1 MIAAGRPAPP
11 VRVATSQRRFAMH
24 RPARI
29 IDAHMHL
36 LTAGTDAVKRQRMAE
51 LDPRLQ
57 AAYRRRWQ
65 ESLASRREDGP
76 EAAPADVQTVAARWE
91 AALDAAGIAR
101 GVFFTSPNYHDD
113 LRAFIALNPDRFVGY
128 TTLDPTSRANADR
141 LRRQIDEHGVRGLK
155 LYPMA
160 LGFHVDDE
168 ACDAVY
174 EVCEAARIPVVIHFG
189 ISINATHDLRYGN
202 PLDLAGPALR
212 FPAVSWIVPHFGAG
226 FFREALMVAA
236 QYQNVYI
243 DSSSSNNWTRY
254 TPDRPSLAD
263 LFRQTL
269 DAVGPE
275 RLIFGT
281 DSSFFPRGYRTNILN
296 EQLAICDGLGLPP
309 GQIDLIFAG
318 NIQRLLDGFVPEGRR

>member
-1 MIAAGRPAPP
+1 MIMGAAVRPG
-11 VRVATSQRRFAMH
+11 RRFRPQLAMH
-24 RPARI
+24 RPSRI

-36 LTAGTDAVKRQRMAE
+36 LTAGTDAVKRQRMAQ

-57 AAYRRRWQ
+57 EAYRRRWRD
-65 ESLASRREDGP
+65 SLASRREDGP
-76 EAAPADVQTVAARWE
+76 EAEPADVRTVAGRWA

-113 LRAFIALNPDRFVGY
+113 LLTFIALGAGRFVGY
-128 TTLDPTSRANADR
+128 TTLDPTDRTNADR

-160 LGFHVDDE
+160 LGFRVDSG

-202 PLDLAGPALR
+202 PLDLSGPAVR
-212 FPAVSWIVPHFGAG
+212 FPGVSWIVPHFGAG
-226 FFREALMVAA
+226 FFREALLVGA
-236 QYQNVYI
+236 QYQNVHI

-263 LFRQTL
+263 LFRRTL

-281 DSSFFPRGYRTNILN
+281 DSSFFPRGCRTNILN
-296 EQLAICDGLGLPP
+296 DQLEICDEIGLPP
-309 GQIDLIFAG
+309 EQIDLVFGG
-318 NIQRLLDGFVPEGRR
+318 NIQRILDGFAPPGRP